1 MKQKELSKIIQFPQ
15 IKSKQNLYLLSIINL
30 LLDIHERNLDLLKM
44 KLITQTFT
52 TLILGQLI
60 NKAPDL
66 NNYQIFTKL
75 FKLEQLQ
82 LDNPIII

>member
-82 LDNPIII
+82 LDNQIII

>member
-15 IKSKQNLYLLSIINL
+15 TKSKRNLYLLSIINL

-75 FKLEQLQ
+75 FKLEQ
-82 LDNPIII
+82 